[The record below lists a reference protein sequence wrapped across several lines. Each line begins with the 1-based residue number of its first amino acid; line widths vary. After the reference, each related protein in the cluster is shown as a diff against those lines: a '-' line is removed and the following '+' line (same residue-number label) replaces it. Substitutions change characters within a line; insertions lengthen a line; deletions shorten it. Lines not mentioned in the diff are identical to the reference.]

1 MTTTDKNEIVFKLL
15 YKVYSEG
22 AYSTIEL
29 NKTLKKLDSSTS
41 PYVTRF
47 FYGVLSKSVLLDY
60 LVDLLTDKK
69 PQLKA
74 VVVLKMGIYGLK
86 YMSIPSYAV
95 VDGMVELVKKIGKKQ
110 LSGFINATLRKA
122 EGITLPIK
130 TGNFASDISVNNSC
144 PLWIVNKLIKQKG
157 SDFAAD
163 FTGAHLPEKTH
174 IRLLRG
180 RISKEKEYEI
190 LHGEQKTSCG
200 YYVGAAAMSRLPE
213 GSFVVQSLS
222 SALATEYYAVNLN
235 AQSAVLDLCAA
246 PGGKA
251 AYLAE
256 LTGAAVTAC
265 DIHPHRVELIKSYA
279 KNVGV
284 TLDALVNDATVFRPD
299 FEDKFD
305 CVLCDVPCSGI
316 GVVFSKPDILL
327 NRKESDIPA
336 LSAVQEKILSVAARY
351 VRKGGELNYS
361 TCTVLYEENER
372 VIERFLAQNHDFKI
386 EKTALRSA
394 ISGDDGYVRI
404 YPHTHEAD
412 GFFVVKLRRNG

>member
-29 NKTLKKLDSSTS
+29 NKTLKKLDSAIA

-60 LVDLLTDKK
+60 LVDSLTDKK
-69 PQLKA
+69 PQLK
-74 VVVLKMGIYGLK
+74 VFVVLKMGIYGLK
-86 YMSIPSYAV
+86 FMSVPSYAI

-110 LSGFINATLRKA
+110 LSGFVNATLRKA
-122 EGITLPIK
+122 ESIELPIS
-130 TGNFASDISVNNSC
+130 TGNPALDISVNNSC

-157 SDFAAD
+157 SDFAAA
-163 FTGAHLPEKTH
+163 FTKASLPEKTH

-180 RISKEKEYEI
+180 KISQERADEI
-190 LHGEQKTSCG
+190 LRGQQKTSCG
-200 YYVGAAAMSRLPE
+200 YYVDAVAMTRMPA

-222 SALATEYYAVNLN
+222 SALAAEYYSVNLN
-235 AQSAVLDLCAA
+235 EQSTVLDLCAA

-251 AYLAE
+251 AYVAE
-256 LTGAAVTAC
+256 LTGASVTAC
-265 DIHPHRVELIKSYA
+265 DIYPHRVELIKSYA
-279 KNVGV
+279 KSAGV
-284 TLDALVNDATVFRPD
+284 EIDALVNDATVFRPD
-299 FEDKFD
+299 FENKFD
-305 CVLCDVPCSGI
+305 CVLCDVPCSGL
-316 GVVFSKPDILL
+316 GVIFSKPDILL

-336 LSAVQEKILSVAARY
+336 LSKVQESILSVAARY

-372 VIERFLAQNHDFKI
+372 VIERFLAQNPDFKI
-386 EKTALRSA
+386 EKTASRS
-394 ISGDDGYVRI
+394 IVSDDDGYVKI
-404 YPHTHEAD
+404 YPHTHGAD